1 MGLNLAMKRVLITLS
16 KIGGQDLDRES
27 ANYWAIYEIDSK
39 SEPLVARKNKE
50 QKVKGKKRRIAAPG
64 NRRKRP
70 CVIFRF
76 YDGTPLENVCKQE
89 ICGILQPHST
99 EGETFLVHPKTGKR
113 LFL

>member
-1 MGLNLAMKRVLITLS
+1 MGLNLAMEKVLITLS

-27 ANYWAIYEIDSK
+27 ANYWAIYKIGSK
-39 SEPLVARKNKE
+39 SEPSVARKNKE
-50 QKVKGKKRRIAAPG
+50 QKVKGNKRRIAAPE

-70 CVIFRF
+70 RIIFRF

-89 ICGILQPHST
+89 ICGILQLHST
-99 EGETFLVHPKTGKR
+99 EGETFFVHPQNGKR